1 MRKAIVPDAHLF
13 EASMRDVKPL
23 KAKRRARAVPK
34 PAPVVAAPVAE
45 KPILYTAKAPRGLP
59 PSPKPAAAPKPQAPG
74 LDGATE
80 RKLTRGLLEIDA
92 TIDLHGMT
100 QAQAHSTLDRF
111 VGRHVN
117 QASRVLLVVTGKGK
131 GGDGVLKR
139 QMPEWLMAGP
149 YASRILRIVTA
160 ARGHGG
166 GGAFYVLLRRKR

>member
-23 KAKRRARAVPK
+23 KGKRRARAVPK
-34 PAPVVAAPVAE
+34 PAPAPTPVVE
-45 KPILYTAKAPRGLP
+45 KPIVYTARSPRGLP
-59 PSPKPAAAPKPQAPG
+59 PASKPAAAPKPQVPG
-74 LDGATE
+74 LDGSTE

-100 QAQAHSTLDRF
+100 QAQAHTTLDRF

>member
-23 KAKRRARAVPK
+23 KGKRRARAVPK
-34 PAPVVAAPVAE
+34 PAPASAPVVE
-45 KPILYTAKAPRGLP
+45 KPIIYTAKSPRGLP
-59 PSPKPAAAPKPQAPG
+59 PAPKPVAAPKPQVPG
-74 LDGATE
+74 LDGSTE

-100 QAQAHSTLDRF
+100 QAQAHTTLDRF

-149 YASRILRIVTA
+149 YAARILRIVTA

>member
-23 KAKRRARAVPK
+23 RGKRRARAVPK
-34 PAPVVAAPVAE
+34 PAQVVAPVVE

-59 PSPKPAAAPKPQAPG
+59 SSPKPAAAPKPQAPG
-74 LDGATE
+74 LDGSTE
-80 RKLTRGLLEIDA
+80 RKLTRGLLDIDA

-100 QAQAHSTLDRF
+100 QAQAHTTLDRF

-149 YASRILRIVTA
+149 SASRILRIVTA